1 MTRVTVYSNQ
11 PEVELLVN
19 GRPFE
24 KQKGELFFRFDVPN
38 AGRTRLTAVAGDCR
52 DESEIHK
59 VAKFNEKYR
68 LREAGAILNWFE
80 VTAPEGRF
88 SINDRI
94 SAILAVPEGKALF
107 DRLLQQM
114 GGGKKEFAGFSLN
127 KGMMRMMGG
136 FTVLRLSGMLG
147 MAGIKL
153 TKEQLL
159 AINEQLNQIQKP

>member
-1 MTRVTVYSNQ
+1 
-11 PEVELLVN
+11 
-19 GRPFE
+19 
-24 KQKGELFFRFDVPN
+24 
-38 AGRTRLTAVAGDCR
+38 
-52 DESEIHK
+52 
-59 VAKFNEKYR
+59 
-68 LREAGAILNWFE
+68 
-80 VTAPEGRF
+80 
-88 SINDRI
+88 
-94 SAILAVPEGKALF
+94 
-107 DRLLQQM
+107 M